1 MLKVKYCK
9 YYKLKLVIA
18 MSEEKFLIIDF
29 HAHAF
34 PEAIAE
40 KAVENLEEHYRIKIE
55 NQGCLANLVNNL
67 KEAQVD
73 KAVLLSAATN
83 ELQVRKTNDWLVQSK
98 SDQIIPFGTLH
109 PRYANFLQE
118 LSFLKS
124 EGIKGIKFH
133 SDFQRFNIDDKRM
146 WPIYEAIAEDFIVLF
161 HVGDERLNYSSPRKL
176 AKILDAFPKMKVVAA
191 HLGGYMRWDE
201 VETCLLGRELY
212 FDTSSSFW
220 RLSQNRILELIVAH
234 GIDKVLFGTDYPIK
248 TCREEID
255 NVLNLP
261 LSLEEKKKIL
271 GLNAAKLL
279 EI

>member
-1 MLKVKYCK
+1 LSNEKY
-9 YYKLKLVIA
+9 
-18 MSEEKFLIIDF
+18 LIIDF

-40 KAVENLEEHYRIKIE
+40 KAVENLEEHYRIKIA
-55 NQGCLANLVNNL
+55 NKGCLENLIDNL
-67 KEAQVD
+67 NEARVD

-98 SDQIIPFGTLH
+98 SDRVIPFGTLH
-109 PRYANFLQE
+109 PKYSDFLQE

-124 EGIKGIKFH
+124 KGIKGIKFH

-146 WPIYEAIAEDFIVLF
+146 WPIYEAIEEDFIVLF
-161 HVGDERLNYSSPRKL
+161 HVGDEKLNFSSPKKL
-176 AKILDAFPKMKVVAA
+176 ATILNSFPKMKIVAA

-201 VETCLLGRELY
+201 VKTYLLGRNLY
-212 FDTSSSFW
+212 FDTSSCFW
-220 RLSQNRILELIVAH
+220 RLPPDKIHELIVAH
-234 GIDKVLFGTDYPIK
+234 GVDKVLFGTDYPIK
-248 TCREEID
+248 TCREEIS

-261 LSLEEKKKIL
+261 LTLEDKKKIL

-279 EI
+279 QI